1 MSMAELIELLAEID
15 ADCEARTRRERHGL
29 GEITLVDN
37 VPTQATGCCLP
48 DGSLTDAECLTRH
61 EDTDAA
67 HRVWIRRLAGSA
79 MRRRGR
85 LKVEPGTALLF
96 IDEPDADLDAPS
108 HKPVSNAPNLE
119 RDFAMSDRIRGLIRS
134 DVFAV
139 LLYGALCNT
148 SWRHKATGA
157 IWHCSWRGAGGI
169 VAELRGEGCY
179 MDWYCSSGEGLV
191 DEHVLAEIGAL
202 GWALV
207 EADAPDID

>member
-1 MSMAELIELLAEID
+1 MSLTELMGLFAEMD
-15 ADCEARTRRERHGL
+15 ADREARTRRERHGL
-29 GEITLVDN
+29 GEITLLDN
-37 VPTQATGCCLP
+37 VPTHATGCCLP

-96 IDEPDADLDAPS
+96 VDESDADVDASSRP
-108 HKPVSNAPNLE
+108 PVSNTPSLE
-119 RDFAMSDRIRGLIRS
+119 RDLAMSDRVCGLIRS
-134 DVFAV
+134 DVFSV

-148 SWRHKATGA
+148 SWRHKSTGA
-157 IWHCSWRGAGGI
+157 TWHCSWRGAGGI

-179 MDWYCSSGEGLV
+179 TDWYCSSGEGLV